1 MVESPSKFLIHERPD
16 MDASEAPERVQHFI
30 ATHRYF
36 FLLLGVLV
44 AQLLLLSLQ
53 ITRGPQERLLI
64 QVWIVSALEPFQ
76 SATHS
81 SVKGVG
87 GVWES
92 FRELRDAREDNRQLR
107 KELEEAQTSLQRLEA
122 EVNELEVLRAQLG
135 FKKLVPFQTIA
146 AQVIASS
153 PGAGNRAVFLSK
165 GAKDGVQTDMAVI
178 SREGV
183 VGKVLYSYRRTSQ
196 VLILTDRR
204 SGAGCLIEG
213 SRTQGVLKGY
223 GRNLCRMEYVMNEQT
238 VRVGDRVVTSG
249 QDQIYPKGLFL
260 GMVVEVK
267 DGNSYKE
274 ILVKPSAKLDRLE
287 SLLVIVQSKP
297 ALNNRQTAAR

>member
-1 MVESPSKFLIHERPD
+1 

-36 FLLLGVLV
+36 FLLLAVLV

-76 SATHS
+76 SAAHS
-81 SVKGVG
+81 SVEGVG

-92 FRELRDAREDNRQLR
+92 FRELRDARDDNRQLR
-107 KELEEAQTSLQRLEA
+107 KELEAAQTSVQRLA
-122 EVNELEVLRAQLG
+122 AQVDELEGLRAQLG
-135 FKKLVPFQTIA
+135 FKRQVPFQTIA

-165 GAKDGVQTDMAVI
+165 GAEDGLKSDMAVI

-183 VGKVLYSYRRTSQ
+183 VGKVLYAYGRTSQ
-196 VLILTDRR
+196 LLILTDRR

-249 QDQIYPKGLFL
+249 QDQIYPKGLVL
-260 GMVVEVK
+260 GTVVEVK
-267 DGNSYKE
+267 DGNIYKE
-274 ILVKPSAKLDRLE
+274 IVVKPSAKLDRLE
-287 SLLVIVQSKP
+287 SLLVVVQRKP
-297 ALNNRQTAAR
+297 VLNNRQSTAR